1 MASTLSSARRR
12 QERDPFLVL
21 EPPKNM
27 VKSSLSAKQFD
38 VFINH
43 RGPDVKTTLAM
54 QLYNSLKEDGI
65 QAYLGSE
72 ETELGDSLSPTIKN
86 AIISAEVQIAILS
99 PRYAESPWCLAELA
113 LMFQTKRRII
123 PLFYHIQLSD
133 LSRIENRVAE
143 AFSNHEEKGRYP
155 DRDIQQWKE
164 CLQNVAGIKGYE
176 LNGQNDDPNKV
187 CKDIVSAVKKELQR
201 REIPFQVAKY
211 EVGLEDLGEDFD
223 SHWQIN
229 GQMIDT
235 IIGIYGIEGSGKT
248 TLVKYLFK
256 RNLSEFSGSTSLF
269 DVRKKHAK
277 GELTSLQSKL
287 LNELFGTKID
297 HKFCSIEEGTAHIK
311 HDLQRSQESRF
322 LIVIDDVDDKMQL
335 DALLPI
341 DALNPSSLVIV
352 TTRDESL
359 LRQAGIRVRYKMKE
373 MNAEHSRQLFCWH
386 AFHRPSCK
394 RGFENLV
401 DSFVEACQGLPLALQ
416 VEGGRVYG
424 SDKGYWRLELYSFK
438 ARLQT

>member
-277 GELTSLQSKL
+277 DEHCRKSCHSLM
-287 LNELFGTKID
+287 
-297 HKFCSIEEGTAHIK
+297 HW
-311 HDLQRSQESRF
+311 
-322 LIVIDDVDDKMQL
+322 
-335 DALLPI
+335 
-341 DALNPSSLVIV
+341 
-352 TTRDESL
+352 
-359 LRQAGIRVRYKMKE
+359 
-373 MNAEHSRQLFCWH
+373 MNI
-386 AFHRPSCK
+386 
-394 RGFENLV
+394 
-401 DSFVEACQGLPLALQ
+401 
-416 VEGGRVYG
+416 
-424 SDKGYWRLELYSFK
+424 
-438 ARLQT
+438 